1 MHYVST
7 EYGAVPSISY
17 DDAAMNELASLAHT
31 VFGSGQGFSSG
42 YGSDTS
48 AATSFRGG
56 DVLFYVGTFRD
67 AETLASAESDWGVLP
82 LPTYSDK
89 TGITA
94 MSPSS
99 AVLVTPRN
107 NALGANTS
115 AMLKA
120 LSVASVGVMDDA
132 AVEYITASALRDNA
146 SARMVRA
153 AAEKTALTDFTAAFP
168 SITALQ
174 NATAEAYHNSI
185 KSGGSFT
192 TAANRYL
199 RNGTAALNQNFP
211 LKNAE

>member
-1 MHYVST
+1 
-7 EYGAVPSISY
+7 
-17 DDAAMNELASLAHT
+17 
-31 VFGSGQGFSSG
+31 
-42 YGSDTS
+42 
-48 AATSFRGG
+48 
-56 DVLFYVGTFRD
+56 
-67 AETLASAESDWGVLP
+67 
-82 LPTYSDK
+82 
-89 TGITA
+89 
-94 MSPSS
+94 
-99 AVLVTPRN
+99 
-107 NALGANTS
+107 
-115 AMLKA
+115 MLKA

-153 AAEKTALTDFTAAFP
+153 AAEKTALTDFTAAFT

-192 TAANRYL
+192 TVANRYL